1 MASTDFAHLHLH
13 TQYSFLD
20 GAIRLKDLISKTKEL
35 GMTSV
40 AVTDHGNMF
49 GALDFYQQARAAG
62 IKPILGMEAY
72 VTGIAGDNK
81 HTDKEK
87 RENFHLVLLAENN
100 TGYDNLKK
108 LSTRA
113 FTHGKY
119 YYPRIDRDLL
129 KQHSEGLIALT
140 ACLGGEV
147 GKKAAK
153 GDRDGARDA
162 ARVFKDIFGPD
173 HFFLEVQPNGIPKQ
187 NEVNA
192 FLAEMGKSEGIQLTA
207 TNDCHY
213 VTRDQHEA
221 QNILMAIRQ
230 QLPWGDPKLH
240 KHETDAFYIRSGEE
254 MWNLLK
260 TDHATAF
267 EQSCEIARRC
277 KVELSLGK
285 PFLPPFPIPSDYPD
299 EAGFLSE
306 LSYKGLERRFTEIA
320 YKVDREE
327 YKARLQ
333 TELNCIIKMG
343 FPGYFL
349 IVQDFINWSK
359 ENLVRVGPGRGSG
372 AGSLVA
378 YALRITDLDPLPYD
392 LLFERFLN
400 PERVS
405 MPDFDVDFMQEGRG
419 KVIDYVVN
427 KYGRERVG
435 QIATYSGMNPK
446 SAIKD
451 VARTLGI
458 SFTEINELT
467 KPIPPIFEGKK
478 LDFETALTYAPA
490 LTKLADTDPKY
501 KKVIDVA
508 RTLEGLFRQ
517 AGMHAGGVVIG
528 EKDLVEYVPCF
539 SGNNGE
545 YVTQFD
551 KDKVELAGLVKF
563 DFLGL
568 KTLDVIES
576 CERLIN
582 TRIERENLLSG
593 VKPAGDGALSDRQL
607 AALKHPH
614 ALRVPDRKDG
624 DPMPP
629 LIVDVLHLD
638 EDKVYKLIASGDTLG
653 VFQVESSGMRDMCRR
668 LKPTCFEDVV
678 AGVALY
684 RPGPMDAGMLDE
696 FIERK
701 HGRRKVT
708 YPHPLLQPVLQPTYG
723 TIVYQEQ
730 VMQCA
735 QVLAGYSLGGA
746 DLLRRAMGKKAQY
759 EMDKQRA
766 VFAAGCE
773 KNGIPPQQAKEI
785 FDTIDKFAG
794 YGFNKSHSAAYALI
808 TYQTAYL
815 KCFYPIEFMAALLTT
830 EVSSTENVVKYI
842 QEARSHGIEVLP
854 PDVNVSEISFS
865 VDYAVDDALRLRR
878 KMKGTSYGRIR
889 FGLSAVKGMG
899 DAALEAV
906 LETRRRVG
914 RFTSLYHF
922 LEALPAGKVNRKVL
936 EVLIK
941 SGSLDSLNKP
951 RNTLFS
957 SIDDA
962 LSVADANRADAASA
976 QFSLFGAATTK
987 RAEVYKDVVE
997 WAHKEK
1003 LQNEREAVGFYLSGH
1018 PLDRYVDDARKLG
1031 AVPTAELVTLRHNSE
1046 VAVTGIVA
1054 ALKER
1059 KMKTGD
1065 GRWAVV
1071 TIEDTFG
1078 QAEVLCFSKVY
1089 EVAEALLKEGEPV
1102 LVRGKVLIDD
1112 VDDDGKQLMP
1122 KMRAESVQSLAQAQ
1136 IQRTRFLDVTIEAKA
1151 LDPTKKVLPSLSPKP
1166 EDDVVDDAVL
1176 MALEKISSTCQS
1188 FKGAVPA
1195 RFKLEMPAGYVVVVH
1210 SGEGCRVTPSEELVA
1225 ALQRVKGVVSVVRS

>member
-1 MASTDFAHLHLH
+1 MSGADFAHLHLH

-20 GAIRLKDLISKTKEL
+20 GAIRMKDLIKRTTEL
-35 GMTSV
+35 GMNAV
-40 AVTDHGNMF
+40 AVTDHGNMY
-49 GALDFYQQARAAG
+49 GALDLYQQATKAG
-62 IKPILGMEAY
+62 IKPIMGMEAY
-72 VTGIAGDNK
+72 VTDVTSDIG
-81 HTDKEK
+81 H
-87 RENFHLVLLAENN
+87 ENRSERRSYHLVLLAETNI
-100 TGYDNLKK
+100 GYDNLKK
-108 LSTRA
+108 LSTRS

-119 YYPRIDRDLL
+119 YVPRLDRDLL
-129 KQHSEGLIALT
+129 RKHSEGVIALT
-140 ACLGGEV
+140 ACLGGQV
-147 GKKAAK
+147 GNKALK
-153 GDRDGARDA
+153 GDFDGARAA
-162 ARVFKDIFGPD
+162 ARVFKDIYGPKN
-173 HFFLEVQPNGIPKQ
+173 FFLEVQPNGMKEQ
-187 NEVNA
+187 DAVND
-192 FLAEMGKSEGIQLTA
+192 FLVSLSRDEGLELVA

-240 KHETDAFYIRSGEE
+240 IHKTDAFYIRSGAE
-254 MWNLLK
+254 MEGLLK
-260 TDHATAF
+260 GDLARALENT
-267 EQSCEIARRC
+267 CEIAKRC
-277 KVELSLGK
+277 NVKLELGK
-285 PFLPPFPIPSDYPD
+285 YYLPPFPIPENYRD
-299 EAGFLSE
+299 EASFLTD
-306 LSYKGLERRFTEIA
+306 LSYQGLERRFTEMG
-320 YKVDREE
+320 YPHDRDQ

-333 TELNCIIKMG
+333 TELDCIIKMG

-359 ENLVRVGPGRGSG
+359 QNVVRVGPGRGSG

-405 MPDFDVDFMQEGRG
+405 MPDFDVDFMQERRG
-419 KVIDYVVN
+419 LVIDYVAK

-467 KPIPPIFEGKK
+467 KPIPPLVDGKK
-478 LDFETALTYAPA
+478 VDFDTALEYAP
-490 LTKLADTDPKY
+490 KLKELATSDATY
-501 KKVIDVA
+501 KKVIEVS

-551 KDKVELAGLVKF
+551 KDKVEAAGLVKF

-568 KTLDVIES
+568 KKLVVIES
-576 CERLIN
+576 CERLVN
-582 TRIERENLLSG
+582 ERIAAENKKSKEERE
-593 VKPAGDGALSDRQL
+593 K
-607 AALKHPH
+607 AATKHPH
-614 ALRVPDRKDG
+614 AARAVGFAPG
-624 DPMPP
+624 DAIPN
-629 LIVDVLHLD
+629 LVVDLLHLD
-638 EDKVYKLIASGDTLG
+638 EDRVYKLIASGDTLG

-684 RPGPMDAGMLDE
+684 RPGPMDAGMLDD
-696 FIERK
+696 FIDRK
-701 HGRRKVT
+701 HGRQKIS
-708 YPHPLLQPVLQPTYG
+708 YPHPSLEKVLSPTYG
-723 TIVYQEQ
+723 TFVYQEQ
-730 VMQCA
+730 IMQAA

-746 DLLRRAMGKKAQY
+746 DLLRRAMGKKKKE

-766 VFAAGCE
+766 TFVTGCGTTH
-773 KNGIPPQQAKEI
+773 GITEERANEI

-830 EVSSTENVVKYI
+830 EVGSTENVVKYI
-842 QEARSHGIEVLP
+842 QEARSKGIEVLP
-854 PDVNVSEISFS
+854 PDVNVSGISFS
-865 VDYAVDDALRLRR
+865 VDYDVDDALRNRR
-878 KMKGTSYGRIR
+878 KHKHTTYGRIR

-899 DAALEAV
+899 DAALEAI
-906 LETRRRVG
+906 LEGRNKVG
-914 RFTSLYHF
+914 RFSSFYAF
-922 LEALPAGKVNRKVL
+922 LEELPSGKINRKVL

-941 SGSLDSLNKP
+941 SGALDSFGKP
-951 RNTLFS
+951 RNVLFQ

-962 LSVADANRADAASA
+962 LSIADANRQEAQSS
-976 QFSLFGAATTK
+976 QFSLFGAAVTK
-987 RAEVYKDVVE
+987 RAEVYKDVPE
-997 WAHKEK
+997 WGHKER

-1018 PLDRYVDDARKLG
+1018 PLDRYVDDSKKLG
-1031 AVPTAELVTLRHNSE
+1031 ALPTVELVTARHNSE
-1046 VAVTGIVA
+1046 ATITGIVA
-1054 ALKER
+1054 GMKER
-1059 KMKTGD
+1059 KLKTSD

-1089 EVAEALLKEGEPV
+1089 EAAEALLKSGEP
-1102 LVRGKVLIDD
+1102 LLIRGKALIDD

-1122 KMRAESVQSLAQAQ
+1122 KMRAEAVESLAEAQ
-1136 IQRTRFLDVTIEAKA
+1136 IARTRYLDVTFNAGRKPGVVLGAEAPA
-1151 LDPTKKVLPSLSPKP
+1151 EEPAEPWV
-1166 EDDVVDDAVL
+1166 EG
-1176 MALEKISSTCQS
+1176 ALERIADACKAAPGDI
-1188 FKGAVPA
+1188 PA
-1195 RFKLEMPAGYVVVVH
+1195 RLRLEMPGGYSVLVQ
-1210 SGEGCRVTPSEELVA
+1210 SGGEVRVTPTEALVA
-1225 ALQRVKGVVSVVRS
+1225 AIERIQGVVGVARN